1 MSYDGIWSIQIASDL
16 GWQTL
21 GVLVLEN
28 GRALGGGDRAYSRGT
43 YEATGAKIRM
53 SLHVNYY
60 RSPRTLFGVKDKA
73 IELSVVGERLHDNVT
88 GEAERPDMPGLSLP
102 IRLTWR
108 APLVDA
114 PVAAGP

>member
-1 MSYDGIWSIQIASDL
+1 MMTYDGIWSVQIGSDL

-21 GVLVLEN
+21 GVLVLDN

-43 YEATGAKIRM
+43 YEAAGARFRM
-53 SLHVNYY
+53 SLHVHYY
-60 RSPRTLFGVKDKA
+60 RSPRTLFGVRDNA
-73 IELSVVGERLHDNVT
+73 IDLHMVGERLHDDIM

-108 APLVDA
+108 APLLDS
-114 PVAAGP
+114 P